1 MYSVFFRDLSALLL
15 YAITTA
21 LFLLWDIFNI
31 VDYLVYGYAPT
42 TSYRSR
48 IPLADSLVDG

>member
-48 IPLADSLVDG
+48 IPLTDSLLDG